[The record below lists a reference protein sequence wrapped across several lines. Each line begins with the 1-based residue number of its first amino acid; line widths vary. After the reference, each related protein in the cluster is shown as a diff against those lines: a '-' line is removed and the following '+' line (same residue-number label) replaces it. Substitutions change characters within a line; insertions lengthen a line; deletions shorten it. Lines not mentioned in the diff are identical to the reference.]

1 MNPQRRNQQV
11 RNALDQWLRDG
22 LIDTQTHVRLAE
34 QYPLTRWDWRSLG
47 RWFLT
52 FGAISLAAG
61 LLILLREH
69 FAFSL
74 PKLAVGLGFLML
86 GLFVGGR
93 WLIARRLKLLGAAL
107 ELLGGFALIGLSLVL
122 GMIYSDGSGNWPALL
137 LVDLLL
143 LLALSYALNN
153 VLLLTLCSVL
163 FFVWFGGRSG
173 YESGWGAYWFGMNY
187 PLRFLGAASAMALF
201 GFVHLQAEAVWLAR
215 YRGFAKVWISAG
227 LFMGQMALW
236 LLSLFGSYDL
246 IDGPWRLAE
255 SGELLLFNGVW
266 AVVSLGLLALG
277 IRLRFGMLVGY
288 GATFFIIQL
297 YTLFFTRLAE
307 TLGWFMSLLLAGG
320 SLLALVI
327 WLEGRR
333 KQRREASVE
342 ARENG

>member
-1 MNPQRRNQQV
+1 MSPDRRNRQV

-22 LIDTQTHVRLAE
+22 LIDTQAHGRLAGL
-34 QYPLTRWDWRSLG
+34 YSLTRWDWRSLG

-61 LLILLREH
+61 VFILAHEH
-69 FAFSL
+69 LTFTL
-74 PKLAVGLGFLML
+74 PKLAASLGLLTV
-86 GLFVGGR
+86 GLFVAGR
-93 WLIARRLKLLGAAL
+93 WSLGKQLKLLGTAL

-173 YESGWGAYWFGMNY
+173 YESGWSAYWFGMNY
-187 PLRFLGAASAMALF
+187 PLRFLAAAVAMAVF
-201 GFVHLQAEAVWLAR
+201 GFVHLQGEASWLAR

-227 LFMGQMALW
+227 LFMGQMSLW
-236 LLSLFGSYDL
+236 LLSLFGSYEL
-246 IDGPWRLAE
+246 IDGPWHLAE
-255 SGELLLFNGVW
+255 AGELVLFNGLW
-266 AVVSLGLLALG
+266 AAVSLGLLALG
-277 IRLRFGMLVGY
+277 IRLRFSMLVGY

-297 YTLFFTRLAE
+297 YTLFFTQLAE
-307 TLGWFMSLLLAGG
+307 TLGWFVSLLIAGG
-320 SLLALVI
+320 SLLGLVI
-327 WLEGRR
+327 WLEGERQKRR
-333 KQRREASVE
+333 ADPDEAE
-342 ARENG
+342 AV